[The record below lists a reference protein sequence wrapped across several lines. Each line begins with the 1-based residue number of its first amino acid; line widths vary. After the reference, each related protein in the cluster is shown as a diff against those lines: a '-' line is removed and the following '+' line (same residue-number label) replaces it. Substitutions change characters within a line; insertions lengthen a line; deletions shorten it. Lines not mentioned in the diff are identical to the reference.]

1 MIYSI
6 IYVILAAF
14 GLGFLI
20 FIHELGHYF
29 MARRVGMTV
38 EAFAIG
44 FGKPVLSWEC
54 NGVKWHICALPF
66 GGYVRI
72 AGMEKKGKL
81 EPHQIPD
88 GFYGKKPIARIKVAL
103 MGPIVN
109 IVFAF
114 IAFVI
119 IWIAGG
125 REKPFSDY
133 TRLIGWV
140 DKGSDLYLDGVR
152 PGDEIADFNGKPF
165 EGFNELIYASLLDNK
180 NATLKGFKI
189 DYATGQRTP
198 FDYTL
203 EVDQD
208 LRGIDSATK
217 TVGILSPASY
227 LIYDR
232 MPDGSENS
240 ISAGSPMAQ
249 SGIEYKDRILW
260 VDGQLIFSK
269 KQLIATVNE
278 PKTLLT
284 VQRGAE
290 VFLARVPRLQVSDL
304 RIGPEQKAELDDWM
318 HEAQLKTKLSDL
330 FFIPY
335 NLNPVL
341 NVENALTYIDKES
354 KEQKP
359 CTTGY
364 CGLDIPLQ
372 SGDKIIAVDGVAVN
386 TSFEFLSNLQ
396 SRRIQVIVKH
406 DDKEPVLS
414 WKEADSHFDDGVNW
428 NDLQKIYSSI
438 GTPQPVKQLGNLRL
452 LSSVSPKN
460 LNDFPLSENQKERLA
475 NELSAQRKQIEKIE
489 DPEQKAAALRLLEE
503 GQKKVMLGIVLQ
515 DRLVTYNPSP
525 FSMFF
530 SVFKETYRTLVAVVT
545 GVLSPK
551 WLAGPV
557 GIVQVMQYGW
567 SLGVKEA
574 LFWLSMISLNL
585 GIINLL
591 PVPVLDGGHICFAI
605 WESITKKPIKSK
617 TMERLIIP
625 FIVLIIAFFLYLT
638 YHDLMRLV
646 HRFFN

>member
-29 MARRVGMTV
+29 MARREGMTV

-44 FGKPVLSWEC
+44 FGKPILSWERK
-54 NGVKWHICALPF
+54 GVKWHIGILPF

-72 AGMEKKGKL
+72 AGMEKKGTQ
-81 EPHQIPD
+81 EPYQIPN
-88 GFYGKKPIARIKVAL
+88 GFYGKKPISRIKVAL
-103 MGPIVN
+103 MGPFVN
-109 IVFAF
+109 IIFAF

-119 IWIAGG
+119 IWSVGG

-133 TRLIGWV
+133 THLLGWV
-140 DKGSDLYLDGVR
+140 DKSSDLYLSGVR
-152 PGDEIADFNGKPF
+152 PGDEIDDFNGKPF

-180 NATLKGFKI
+180 NATIKGMKI
-189 DYATGQRTP
+189 DYETRAKTP

-208 LRGIDSATK
+208 LRGIDSSTK

-232 MPDGSENS
+232 LPDGSEN
-240 ISAGSPMAQ
+240 ALPPGSPMVQ

-284 VQRGAE
+284 IQRGDQ
-290 VFLARVPRLQVSDL
+290 VILSRVPRLRVADL
-304 RIGPEQKAELDDWM
+304 RIGPDQKAELDDWM
-318 HEAQLKTKLSDL
+318 HEAQLNTKLPDL

-335 NLNPVL
+335 NLDPVL
-341 NVENALTYIDKES
+341 NVENALTYIDEES

-359 CTTGY
+359 CTSGY

-372 SGDKIIAVDGVAVN
+372 SGDRIVAVDGVAVN
-386 TSFEFLSNLQ
+386 SSFEFLSNLQ

-414 WKEADSHFDDGVNW
+414 WKEADIHFDDGINW

-438 GTPQPVKQLGNLRL
+438 GTAQPVKQMGNLRL
-452 LSSVSPKN
+452 LSPIVPKN
-460 LNDFPLSENQKERLA
+460 LSDFPFAENIKTRLA
-475 NELSAQRKQIEKIE
+475 NELSAQRKQIEEIE
-489 DPEQKAAALRLLEE
+489 DAEQKAAALRLLEE
-503 GQKKVMLGIVLQ
+503 NQKKVMLGIVLQ
-515 DRLVTYNPSP
+515 DRQVNYNPSP

-574 LFWLSMISLNL
+574 LFWLAMISLNL
-585 GIINLL
+585 GLINLL
-591 PVPVLDGGHICFAI
+591 PLPVLDGGHICFSI

-617 TMERLIIP
+617 TMERLVIP
-625 FIVLIIAFFLYLT
+625 FIVLIIAFFLYVT
-638 YHDLMRLV
+638 YHDLMRLFS
-646 HRFFN
+646 RFFN